1 MKLRGQ
7 GRNEALHP
15 VLCREVVV
23 GKPGRLNGVWEGSVQ
38 WNESGYS
45 CRGVNPACELNEL
58 FGATGSG
65 EVTNGV
71 RER

>member
-23 GKPGRLNGVWEGSVQ
+23 GKPGVRNGVGKGSAK

-45 CRGVNPACELNEL
+45 FRAVQPGLCD
-58 FGATGSG
+58 
-65 EVTNGV
+65 
-71 RER
+71 ERADQSDQSR